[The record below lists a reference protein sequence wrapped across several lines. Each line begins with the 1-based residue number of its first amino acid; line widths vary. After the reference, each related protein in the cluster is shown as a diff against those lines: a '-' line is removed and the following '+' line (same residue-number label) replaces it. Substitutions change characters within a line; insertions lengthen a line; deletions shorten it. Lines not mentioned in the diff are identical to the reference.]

1 MEILQYSFMQR
12 ALLSGILI
20 GLVCSILGVFLILRR
35 DAMIGHGLAHVTFGG
50 VALGLLLNVS
60 PLGTALAVSVVCS
73 IWILKLRDRAGVHAD
88 TAIGIFASAGMA
100 MGIIIASYSGKFSVE
115 LFSFL
120 FGNILAIGRS
130 EVWVAG
136 ALAGAVLTAVVLNY
150 NDLVYA
156 TFDHE
161 LAKASGVRVG
171 YLDTLLA
178 VLTAVTVVLAMKVVG
193 LLLVAALIVIP
204 AATGLQFAANF
215 RAAIVLS
222 GLTGVISVLGG
233 LLAAFYM
240 DLPAAGAIVMLAT
253 FIFVASLGLKT
264 LKTQR

>member
-12 ALLSGILI
+12 ALLSGTFI
-20 GLVCSILGVFLILRR
+20 GLACSILGVFLILRR

-50 VALGLLLNVS
+50 VALGLLLNIS

-88 TAIGIFASAGMA
+88 TAIGIFASTGMA
-100 MGIIIASYSGKFSVE
+100 IGILIASYSGKFSVE
-115 LFSFL
+115 LFGFL

-136 ALAGAVLTAVVLNY
+136 TLAGLVLAAVLLSY

-161 LAKASGVRVG
+161 LAKVSGIKVG

-204 AATGLQFAANF
+204 AATGLQFATNF
-215 RAAIVLS
+215 KAAIILS
-222 GLTGVISVLGG
+222 GLTGVVSVLGG
-233 LLAAFYM
+233 LLAAFYL
-240 DLPAAGAIVMLAT
+240 DLPASGAIVILA
-253 FIFVASLGLKT
+253 FLIFVITLGMKALKN
-264 LKTQR
+264 